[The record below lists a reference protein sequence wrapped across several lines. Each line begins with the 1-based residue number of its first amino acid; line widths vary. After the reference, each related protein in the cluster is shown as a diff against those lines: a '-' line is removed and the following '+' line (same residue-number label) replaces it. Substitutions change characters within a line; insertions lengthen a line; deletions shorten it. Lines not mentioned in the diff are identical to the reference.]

1 MSYERIAGVMRG
13 NSPCT
18 DCAERH
24 TACHDKCPKY
34 HDWKAEAEKVKQ
46 QRRSYMEERQQI
58 YEESRRRSRWG
69 TTHF

>member
-1 MSYERIAGVMRG
+1 MRGERLAGVMRG
-13 NSPCT
+13 MSPCT

-34 HDWKAEAEKVKQ
+34 QEWKAEAEKVKQ
-46 QRRSYMEERQQI
+46 QRKSYMDERQQI
-58 YEESRRRSRWG
+58 YEEQKRRSRWG